1 MASYA
6 QIHEEIANVIE
17 AAESGQLSAE
27 QQAKV
32 DEYLAAL
39 DAQKREKIDGIAQFF
54 RLSKDS
60 ISAKEAESKR
70 LARRA
75 KSEERSRDYMMAYIL
90 GQMQASG
97 EKKIKG
103 NVYTLSIRSTPVVR
117 IDNESAIPAA
127 YWRVKEERSVDK
139 VAIRDAIKAGQEIA
153 GASMGESINLQV
165 R

>member
-6 QIHEEIANVIE
+6 QILEEIANVVE

-27 QQAKV
+27 QQAMV
-32 DEYLAAL
+32 NGYLAEL

-60 ISAKEAESKR
+60 ISAKMAESKR

-75 KSEERSRDYMMAYIL
+75 KSEERSRDYMMEHVL
-90 GQMQASG
+90 GQMQAAG
-97 EKKIKG
+97 EKKIYG
-103 NVYTLSIRSTPVVR
+103 NAYTISIHSTPVVR
-117 IDNESAIPAA
+117 IDNESAIPAQ
-127 YWRVKEERSVDK
+127 YWREKVERSVDK
-139 VAIRDAIKAGQEIA
+139 VAIRDAIKAGQNIA
-153 GASMGESINLQV
+153 GASMGESISLQV